1 MAGRWNSRGSSD
13 DEDVICEL
21 PVRLRVMLHESA
33 RPRIRLTVFCPDQRR
48 SVDVETCVTCPRNV
62 DPRGVRNRAVR
73 CIPATAA
80 CEHASTRAEL
90 ESAPIGRFMSTEV
103 VCVTPTMSIDRLV
116 DRVAVRFGG
125 HLPVVT
131 EDGHLVGVVTEHEL
145 RPRERS
151 RPGQRAPHVA
161 DVMFPELG
169 APWEGAT
176 VAEALHAMV
185 SKRARLLPVVDASG
199 AVVGMV
205 SDVEILHAIATLSRP
220 RREGSKE

>member
-1 MAGRWNSRGSSD
+1 MDGRWISRGSSD

-33 RPRIRLTVFCPDQRR
+33 RPRIRLTVFCPDERR
-48 SVDVETCVTCPRNV
+48 SVDVETCVSCPRNV
-62 DPRGVRNRAVR
+62 DPRGVRDRAVR
-73 CIPATAA
+73 CIPSTAI
-80 CEHASTRAEL
+80 CERASTRAEL

-103 VCVTPTMSIDRLV
+103 VCVMPSMSIDRLF
-116 DRVAVRFGG
+116 DRVAIRFGG

-145 RPRERS
+145 RPRS
-151 RPGQRAPHVA
+151 RTGQRAPRVA

-176 VAEALHAMV
+176 VAEALHTMV

-220 RREGSKE
+220 RRAGSEQ